1 MDPIAVAR
9 VAALALLCHAPAVR
23 AEEDPAER
31 CRRVGTDDAL
41 RPLPP
46 ALVPSFL
53 RAFGLERMPAE
64 VAERTAYVRCD
75 GGRTLACSTGANL
88 PCGPA
93 DARRDMPEAD
103 AWCRAN
109 GDAGAGVVPAY
120 VVGHATLYAWACRG
134 GRAVPVRQVAHVDRR
149 GFVAE
154 YWRPLD

>member
-9 VAALALLCHAPAVR
+9 VAALALLCHAPAAR
-23 AEEDPAER
+23 AEGDPAER
-31 CRRVGTDDAL
+31 CRRVETDDTL
-41 RPLPP
+41 RRLPP
-46 ALVPSFL
+46 VPVPAFL

-64 VAERTAYVRCD
+64 VAERTAWIRCD
-75 GGRTLACSTGANL
+75 GGRVLACGAGANL

-93 DARRDMPEAD
+93 DARRELPGAD

-109 GDAGAGVVPAY
+109 GGADVVPAY
-120 VVGHATLYAWACRG
+120 VAGHATLHLWGCRG
-134 GRAVPVRQVAHVDRR
+134 DRAVPVRQVAHADRR